1 MFIMVALY
9 VTINTIWSYIQ
20 NEIRDF
26 MLSYIAVIT
35 LLMITIIEHK
45 DAVYHF
51 VCTYCKI
58 WDNLLATIQKIIM
71 NCFSYLV
78 PAY

>member
-9 VTINTIWSYIQ
+9 VTIKTIWSYIQ
-20 NEIRDF
+20 NEIRDL

-45 DAVYHF
+45 DAV
-51 VCTYCKI
+51 
-58 WDNLLATIQKIIM
+58 
-71 NCFSYLV
+71 
-78 PAY
+78 